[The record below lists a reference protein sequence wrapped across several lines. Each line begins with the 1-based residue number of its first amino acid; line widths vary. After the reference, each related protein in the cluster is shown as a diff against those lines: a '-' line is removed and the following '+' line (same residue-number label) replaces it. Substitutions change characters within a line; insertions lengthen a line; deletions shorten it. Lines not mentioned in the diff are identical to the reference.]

1 MTPSTR
7 ASFARAL
14 LMVFALGLAG
24 TTLAACNTVRGLGQD
39 TQAAGRGISG
49 ASTDVE
55 RKIQ

>member
-7 ASFARAL
+7 PSAARAL
-14 LMVFALGLAG
+14 LIVFALGLAG

>member
-7 ASFARAL
+7 PSAARAL
-14 LMVFALGLAG
+14 LLVFALGLAA
-24 TTLAACNTVRGLGQD
+24 TTLAACNTMRGVGQD

>member
-1 MTPSTR
+1 MTPPTR
-7 ASFARAL
+7 PSAARAL
-14 LMVFALGLAG
+14 LLVFALGLAG
-24 TTLAACNTVRGLGQD
+24 TTLAACNTMRGVGQD